1 MESYMTNLNEL
12 LKDRKLLGGESFEL
26 LLAGE

>member
-26 LLAGE
+26 LLGGE